1 MVEVGTL
8 PSHQLLLQAA
18 TLALTAAQQS
28 PKPADVKTFQLRKA
42 RGKKKNESKEK
53 GFVVPTVMITVLLQV
68 YRLPVVF
75 PVQWYNRNMQSV
87 QHLTEYK

>member
-8 PSHQLLLQAA
+8 PSHQLLLRAA
-18 TLALTAAQQS
+18 TLPLTAAQPS

-42 RGKKKNESKEK
+42 RGKNESKEK
-53 GFVVPTVMITVLLQV
+53 GFVVPTVMIASLLLV
-68 YRLPVVF
+68 YTLPVVL
-75 PVQWYNRNMQSV
+75 PVQQTNRSMQSV